1 MSAALDVKPLDEVR
15 DRLLRDHI
23 THGYVDSAL
32 DETRRQITV
41 FISNIGD
48 LEQYATH
55 LHLERRTSLVDRWY
69 GWRGEVW
76 LILSLDVPRGIHGA
90 PRPRAAA

>member
-1 MSAALDVKPLDEVR
+1 VSAALDVKPLDEVR

-32 DETRRQITV
+32 DEPRRQITV

-48 LEQYATH
+48 LEQYATD
-55 LHLERRTSLVDRWY
+55 LHLERRWY

-90 PRPRAAA
+90 PRQRVGA